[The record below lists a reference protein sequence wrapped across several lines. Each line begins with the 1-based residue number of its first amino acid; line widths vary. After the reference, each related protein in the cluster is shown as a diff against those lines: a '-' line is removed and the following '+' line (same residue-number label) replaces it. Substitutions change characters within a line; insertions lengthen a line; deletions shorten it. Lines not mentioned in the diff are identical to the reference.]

1 MTQSVNARV
10 PIQDCLFKNISPA
23 CHTCVLQSPLQYG
36 GPHCA
41 HYLQRSNELLW
52 PGLPLF
58 TWHPSMS
65 GQSVRNSHLGAD
77 VLSVSGVVVEV
88 TLHITLARHDS
99 GNATTVLSLCSSCF
113 PSLSSGIYIYISLF
127 FWQLSPHLRCKHM
140 KNVISS
146 LKKYTYN
153 VSYLDICYMDANYQ

>member
-1 MTQSVNARV
+1 MIRTQASQQQCIAMTQSVNARV

-52 PGLPLF
+52 PGIPLF

-77 VLSVSGVVVEV
+77 VLSVSRVVVEV
-88 TLHITLARHDS
+88 TLHVTLARHDS
-99 GNATTVLSLCSSCF
+99 GNASYSLCSTCF
-113 PSLSSGIYIYISLF
+113 PSLFSGIYIYLF
-127 FWQLSPHLRCKHM
+127 LLTTVAPFE
-140 KNVISS
+140 V
-146 LKKYTYN
+146 
-153 VSYLDICYMDANYQ
+153 